1 MTTVDGWMDD
11 RERRSGLDISFPS
24 LVLPCLSAQVNVY
37 SPARKALS
45 TRVGPLHCITL
56 KPTSPSSQTNWSV
69 QQRFIYYE
77 QERFLVL
84 LYHIDVIV

>member
-1 MTTVDGWMDD
+1 MIMNDD
-11 RERRSGLDISFPS
+11 LDWTYLFLPLSC
-24 LVLPCLSAQVNVY
+24 PCLSAQVNVY

-45 TRVGPLHCITL
+45 TRVGPL
-56 KPTSPSSQTNWSV
+56 KPTSPSPQTNWNV